1 MAYLYLVRYMRTL
14 LIAVAFGV
22 AVASVCVTQPENANY
37 RLPATSSPSAG
48 CIDDTWTST
57 SITNVPE
64 ARGEHTAVWTGA
76 EMIVWGGATAS
87 GVANTGGRYNP
98 ATDTWTATSTTNAPD
113 ARYSHTEVWTGSEMI
128 VWGGADNFGDNV
140 NTGGRYNPDTD
151 GWTPT
156 STPNAPSA
164 RARHT
169 AVWTGSEMIVWGGAD
184 SNGALNTGS
193 RYNPSMNAWTA
204 TSGTNVPEGRSA
216 HTAVWTGSEM
226 IVWGGAD
233 SNGALNTGSRYN
245 PSMDSWTAT
254 STTNV
259 PSARAS
265 HTTIWTGSE
274 MMIVWGGS
282 YFTAL
287 DSGGRYCAQSG
298 VTPTPTPSP
307 AGCSADSPA
316 CGSIIV
322 GTAPTDFII
331 NLSAPAGGA
340 QGSDFTVNGTP
351 ANGSYLI
358 KWRHDDN
365 LPLQH
370 LTRDRGPKHDAYS
383 SLRIPLRRTRGV
395 CVGIHLHVHLP
406 GIYADP
412 DAHSDSYSDAQV
424 ATDTKVSSDSARAS
438 VGLVGF
444 QYCI

>member
-164 RARHT
+164 RAR
-169 AVWTGSEMIVWGGAD
+169 
-184 SNGALNTGS
+184 
-193 RYNPSMNAWTA
+193 
-204 TSGTNVPEGRSA
+204 